1 MIYDIIGDIH
11 GHADKLQALL
21 RKLHYQVRDGIY
33 HHNDRK
39 AVFVGDFIDR
49 GPQNQRV
56 IEIVRGMTDNG
67 HAYAVM
73 GNHEY
78 NAICYHTPE
87 SQGKFLRP
95 HTESK
100 SRQHENFLKEYPLG
114 EADTANAIEWF
125 KTLPLFLEFD
135 HFRVIHACW
144 DANKIDQ
151 AKPYLTADNTLK
163 EEFYPESADKG
174 TDLYHIIDRLLKGVE
189 VELPAPCSFKDKDGR
204 SRHHIRVKW

>member
-1 MIYDIIGDIH
+1 MIDH
-11 GHADKLQALL
+11 
-21 RKLHYQVRDGIY
+21 
-33 HHNDRK
+33 
-39 AVFVGDFIDR
+39 
-49 GPQNQRV
+49 
-56 IEIVRGMTDNG
+56 G

-78 NAICYHTPE
+78 NAICYHTP
-87 SQGKFLRP
+87 SSKGDFLRP
-95 HTESK
+95 HTEDK
-100 SRQHENFLKEYPLG
+100 KRQHENFLKEYPLG
-114 EADTANAIEWF
+114 EAATVNVIEWF

-144 DANKIDQ
+144 DANAIDQ
-151 AKPYLTADNTLK
+151 AKPYLNADYTLK
-163 EEFYPESADKG
+163 KEFYPESADKG